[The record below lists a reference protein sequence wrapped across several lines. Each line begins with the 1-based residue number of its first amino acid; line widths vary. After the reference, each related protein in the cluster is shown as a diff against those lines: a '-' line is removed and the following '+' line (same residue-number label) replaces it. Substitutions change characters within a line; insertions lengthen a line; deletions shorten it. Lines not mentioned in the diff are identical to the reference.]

1 MGTIKIDYL
10 PFHMIDKFWW
20 LQILPS
26 WNPVFHSMSILQSI
40 REDIINK
47 KKGHD
52 IVDLDVGIDL
62 MIPRE
67 AEVYK
72 IVARAACGS

>member
-1 MGTIKIDYL
+1 
-10 PFHMIDKFWW
+10 
-20 LQILPS
+20 
-26 WNPVFHSMSILQSI
+26 MSILQSI
-40 REDIINK
+40 REDIINT

-52 IVDLDVGIDL
+52 IVDLDVGVDL

-72 IVARAACGS
+72 IVVRAACGS